1 MDPMTK
7 MWISFLGIGLMAFAA
22 FLISFARYKTKGVV
36 RAVLSLIAFVMLI
49 FGFIYGAFT
58 VFT

>member
-22 FLISFARYKTKGVV
+22 FLISFARYKTKGAV

>member
-1 MDPMTK
+1 MTK
-7 MWISFLGIGLMAFAA
+7 MWISFVGIGLMAFAA

-36 RAVLSLIAFVMLI
+36 RLLLSIIAFILLV

>member
-1 MDPMTK
+1 
-7 MWISFLGIGLMAFAA
+7 MAFAA

-36 RAVLSLIAFVMLI
+36 RLLLSIIAFILLV

>member
-7 MWISFLGIGLMAFAA
+7 MWISFVGIGLMAFAA

-36 RAVLSLIAFVMLI
+36 RLLLSVIAFILLV